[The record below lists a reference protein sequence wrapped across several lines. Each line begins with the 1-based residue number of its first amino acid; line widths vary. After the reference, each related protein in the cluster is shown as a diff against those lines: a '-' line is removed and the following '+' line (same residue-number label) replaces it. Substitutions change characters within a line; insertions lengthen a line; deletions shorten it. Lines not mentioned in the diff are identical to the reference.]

1 MQQAVNHKG
10 RNGCGKEA
18 IFVYDNTRQ
27 VRVEL
32 CTLSHLEL
40 RKHWNSAKIR
50 YMQHCKYLLSRK
62 MYDSHLLCIIEA
74 LSSSP
79 EEKTA
84 GSDYLEAI
92 GN

>member
-18 IFVYDNTRQ
+18 IFVYDNTGQ

-40 RKHWNSAKIR
+40 SKHWNSAKIR

-74 LSSSP
+74 LLLLS
-79 EEKTA
+79 
-84 GSDYLEAI
+84 
-92 GN
+92 